1 MNWRDLI
8 FWRPLPVAD
17 LDALAT
23 FVDERAA
30 FLVQKGIYEYSRARA
45 GHYAK
50 VLFSEREFLDTLEQS
65 RWRAY
70 PLGLA
75 MVGEVVEGI
84 FRPHAG
90 DDAAQHL
97 DSLRRFV
104 LAVFDRYPPPESLGA
119 VAWRDARAGLD
130 QRLRLLGLH
139 PPKRAID
146 IPEPYARTYWD
157 LMPIHKEIRTRDF
170 QTTHN
175 YLKVMLCNIHDELT
189 RRADVPALVRR
200 LREENVGSPS
210 ARVADLATHTRGAG
224 SGTG

>member
-8 FWRPLPVAD
+8 FWRRPPVAD

-23 FVDERAA
+23 FIDEQSA

-50 VLFSEREFLDTLEQS
+50 VLFNERGFLDALERS

-75 MVGEVVEGI
+75 MVGEVVEGV
-84 FRPHAG
+84 FRSHAR
-90 DDAAQHL
+90 DDVAQHADRVRL
-97 DSLRRFV
+97 FV
-104 LAVFDRYPPPESLGA
+104 LSVFDRYPPPDSLGA
-119 VAWRDARAGLD
+119 EVWRAARVELD
-130 QRLRLLGLH
+130 QNLRRLRLH

-157 LMPIHKEIRTRDF
+157 LMPIAKEVSTRDF
-170 QTTHN
+170 PTTRS
-175 YLKVMLCNIHDELT
+175 YLQISLCNIHDTLT
-189 RRADVPALVRR
+189 NRANVPALVQH
-200 LREENVGSPS
+200 LREADDAGIPTPRTTDVTTHATS
-210 ARVADLATHTRGAG
+210 AE
-224 SGTG
+224 